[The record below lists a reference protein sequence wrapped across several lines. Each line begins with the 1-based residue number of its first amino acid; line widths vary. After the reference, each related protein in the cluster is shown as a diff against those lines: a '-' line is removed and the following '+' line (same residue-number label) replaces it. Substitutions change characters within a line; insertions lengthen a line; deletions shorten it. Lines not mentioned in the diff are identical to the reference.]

1 MYVQVLS
8 ESVGHAL
15 TLFGGPEK
23 AETAKF
29 ASMFD
34 KFFDSLN
41 SRNCVT
47 AKQKR
52 KVFLRP
58 YFSGEDFRV
67 NVSGIGYDC
76 SYNTYNV
83 KASVS
88 EREKKDS
95 RFIHVRI
102 LQWLQEDFLGYLA
115 EWKASVSEREK
126 EGFTKSELDMMCL
139 SKETLEGL
147 QMTGT

>member
-58 YFSGEDFRV
+58 YFSGEDFRL

-88 EREKKDS
+88 EREK
-95 RFIHVRI
+95 
-102 LQWLQEDFLGYLA
+102 
-115 EWKASVSEREK
+115 
-126 EGFTKSELDMMCL
+126 EGFTKSELAMMCL

>member
-41 SRNCVT
+41 SRNCVI
-47 AKQKR
+47 AKQRR
-52 KVFLRP
+52 KVFFRP
-58 YFSGEDFRV
+58 YFSGEDFRL
-67 NVSGIGYDC
+67 NVRYMTIP
-76 SYNTYNV
+76 T
-83 KASVS
+83 SVTPF
-88 EREKKDS
+88 KQAKY
-95 RFIHVRI
+95 FP
-102 LQWLQEDFLGYLA
+102 W
-115 EWKASVSEREK
+115 
-126 EGFTKSELDMMCL
+126 
-139 SKETLEGL
+139 
-147 QMTGT
+147 

>member
-52 KVFLRP
+52 KIFLRP
-58 YFSGEDFRV
+58 YFSGEDFRL

-88 EREKKDS
+88 EREK
-95 RFIHVRI
+95 
-102 LQWLQEDFLGYLA
+102 
-115 EWKASVSEREK
+115 
-126 EGFTKSELDMMCL
+126 EGFMFYTCAHF
-139 SKETLEGL
+139 TVAAEGL
-147 QMTGT
+147 PWIFSRVEGKCIGKRKRRIHKI

>member
-1 MYVQVLS
+1 MYAQVLS

-23 AETAKF
+23 AETAEF

-58 YFSGEDFRV
+58 YFSGEDFRL
-67 NVSGIGYDC
+67 NVSGIEYDC

-88 EREKKDS
+88 EREKEGFMFYTCAHFTVAAEGLPWIFS
-95 RFIHVRI
+95 RVEGKCIGKRKRRIHAGYDVSH
-102 LQWLQEDFLGYLA
+102 QED
-115 EWKASVSEREK
+115 
-126 EGFTKSELDMMCL
+126 T
-139 SKETLEGL
+139 
-147 QMTGT
+147 